1 MKYIE
6 TVCAICGSLGNT
18 QEIYPENLDSV
29 STTPEVFS
37 ARRLP
42 DRRFYRWVKCLKCG
56 LYRSDPVL
64 DINLSDLYTKS
75 TFDYGAEV
83 NGLKKTYSL
92 LVKKAL
98 LPGKPKGGILEI
110 GGGNGFFLEEALKMG
125 FSYIYGVEPSQ
136 SAVDSALPNVRKFMR
151 VSMFDDKSVS
161 DESADVV
168 VMFHTLDHLERP
180 LEILKVAL
188 KKLIRGGRIVIAVHN
203 VRAFSA
209 RVLKSH
215 SPIFDIEHT
224 YLFSRETLKN
234 CLEKAGYVDIKVSSY
249 SNYYSLAYVAHL
261 LPLPRR
267 TKEKLLS
274 STFGRFLSKI
284 KVWIPLGN
292 ISASGTKP

>member
-1 MKYIE
+1 
-6 TVCAICGSLGNT
+6 
-18 QEIYPENLDSV
+18 
-29 STTPEVFS
+29 
-37 ARRLP
+37 
-42 DRRFYRWVKCLKCG
+42 
-56 LYRSDPVL
+56 
-64 DINLSDLYTKS
+64 
-75 TFDYGAEV
+75 
-83 NGLKKTYSL
+83 
-92 LVKKAL
+92 
-98 LPGKPKGGILEI
+98 
-110 GGGNGFFLEEALKMG
+110 MG
-125 FSYIYGVEPSQ
+125 FSSIYGVEPSQ

-188 KKLIRGGRIVIAVHN
+188 KKLRKGGTIVIAVHN

-209 RVLKSH
+209 LVLKSR

-249 SNYYSLAYVAHL
+249 SNYYSLAYLAHL

-292 ISASGTKP
+292 ISASGTKL